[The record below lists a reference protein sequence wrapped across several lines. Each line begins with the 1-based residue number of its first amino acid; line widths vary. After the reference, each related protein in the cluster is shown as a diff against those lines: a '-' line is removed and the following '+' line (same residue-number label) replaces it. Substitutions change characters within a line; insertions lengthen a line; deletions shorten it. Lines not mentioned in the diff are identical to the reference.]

1 MVSTLLLLGGG
12 KVAHAARV
20 TLDAS
25 VDGSVEYVTSAPK
38 GTFTS
43 SPTEGLPRPVAGR
56 EVRGG
61 YGPLTFLA
69 VGANLGVVVD
79 RRYWISLLGMRIGG
93 AIGPYAPVL
102 RAADGSPA
110 ELRPARAWHVDVD
123 AIGFRVRHD
132 VRRWGFGAGFAFGAS
147 ILVVPTTVGIGAD
160 GYDGNTLG
168 VSPFL
173 RAHVEVCRRVDPV
186 ARACL
191 VVSPFIRQYQWFDG
205 GSVALRWEVTP

>member
-1 MVSTLLLLGGG
+1 MALTLLLGGG
-12 KVAHAARV
+12 GVAHATRV

-25 VDGSVEYVTSAPK
+25 VDGALEHVTQTPK

-43 SPTEGLPRPVAGR
+43 SDVEGSPRSVAGH

-61 YGPLTFLA
+61 YGGLTFLA

-93 AIGPYAPVL
+93 AIGPYAPAL
-102 RAADGSPA
+102 RSAAGSPA
-110 ELRPARAWHVDVD
+110 ELRPARAFHVDVD

-132 VRRWGFGAGFAFGAS
+132 VRRWGFGAGFSFGAS

-160 GYDGNTLG
+160 AYEGNTLTA
-168 VSPFL
+168 SPFL

-186 ARACL
+186 ARTCL
-191 VVSPFIRQYQWFDG
+191 VVSPFIRQFQWFDG